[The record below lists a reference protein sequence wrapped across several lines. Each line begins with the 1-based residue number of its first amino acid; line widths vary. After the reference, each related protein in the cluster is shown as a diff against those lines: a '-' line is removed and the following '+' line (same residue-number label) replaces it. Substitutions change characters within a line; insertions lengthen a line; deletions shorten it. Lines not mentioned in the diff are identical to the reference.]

1 MQASSEQLT
10 HLAGVWAH
18 GWALSRGVAP
28 PTALGRAHRLEVG
41 LPQHRVRY
49 VVSGGR
55 DLASHAPAWNGPGTV
70 VKAFLAR
77 DETAAVLGPS
87 WRVGECE
94 ALMSTA
100 LPGHTDP
107 APEPYRIQVQSQGAT
122 HRALALAPDGRAAA
136 EAWAALHRGHAVF
149 DRVVTDPEHRRRG
162 LGRALMGALGR
173 ICADQGAHTGVLVA
187 TQDGCALYGALGWSV
202 VCEVTPALLP
212 EGALTAP

>member
-1 MQASSEQLT
+1 MQACSEHIT

-49 VVSGGR
+49 VVACGR
-55 DLASHAPAWNGPGTV
+55 DLASHAPAWTGPGTV
-70 VKAFLAR
+70 VKAFLSGP
-77 DETAAVLGPS
+77 ETEAVLGPR
-87 WRVGECE
+87 WRVGEGE
-94 ALMSTA
+94 VLMSA
-100 LPGHTDP
+100 DLSAGCDP

-122 HRALALAPDGRAAA
+122 HRALALAPDGRVAA
-136 EAWAALHRGHAVF
+136 EAWAALHAGHAVF

-173 ICADQGAHTGVLVA
+173 ISAGQGAHTGVLVA
-187 TQDGCALYGALGWSV
+187 TEDGRALYTALGWSV